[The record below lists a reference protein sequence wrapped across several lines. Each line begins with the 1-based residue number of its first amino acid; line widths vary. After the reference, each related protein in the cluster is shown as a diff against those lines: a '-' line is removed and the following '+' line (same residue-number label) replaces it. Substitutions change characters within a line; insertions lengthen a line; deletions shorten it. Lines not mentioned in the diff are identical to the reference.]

1 MNKFDLN
8 NRVAVV
14 TGGAQG
20 FGFAITERFIQ
31 SGAKVIIWD
40 IDKEAA
46 EIALKKINSE
56 RCFYQIVDVK
66 NFEGIIKN
74 LNDIENNPIILYMKG
89 TKERPMCGFSAR
101 VVNTLNSHSVVFQDI
116 NVLEDPEIRVR
127 LSEYSNWPTI
137 PQLFV
142 NGELIGG
149 CDIVM
154 EMESKGELRDVLKK
168 TEA

>member
-1 MNKFDLN
+1 MTMK
-8 NRVAVV
+8 
-14 TGGAQG
+14 
-20 FGFAITERFIQ
+20 E
-31 SGAKVIIWD
+31 KII
-40 IDKEAA
+40 
-46 EIALKKINSE
+46 
-56 RCFYQIVDVK
+56 
-66 NFEGIIKN
+66 
-74 LNDIENNPIILYMKG
+74 NDIENNSIILYMKG
-89 TKERPMCGFSAR
+89 TQERPMCGFSAR
-101 VVNTLNSHSVVFQDI
+101 VVNTLNSHSVVFQDV

-154 EMESKGELRDVLKK
+154 EMESKGELQDVLKK

>member
-1 MNKFDLN
+1 MTLK
-8 NRVAVV
+8 
-14 TGGAQG
+14 
-20 FGFAITERFIQ
+20 E
-31 SGAKVIIWD
+31 KII
-40 IDKEAA
+40 
-46 EIALKKINSE
+46 
-56 RCFYQIVDVK
+56 
-66 NFEGIIKN
+66 
-74 LNDIENNPIILYMKG
+74 NDIENNSIILYMKG
-89 TKERPMCGFSAR
+89 TQARPMCGFSAR
-101 VVNTLNSHSVVFQDI
+101 VVNILNNHSVDFQDV

-154 EMESKGELRDVLKK
+154 EMESKGELKDVLKT

>member
-1 MNKFDLN
+1 MTLK
-8 NRVAVV
+8 
-14 TGGAQG
+14 
-20 FGFAITERFIQ
+20 E
-31 SGAKVIIWD
+31 KII
-40 IDKEAA
+40 
-46 EIALKKINSE
+46 
-56 RCFYQIVDVK
+56 
-66 NFEGIIKN
+66 
-74 LNDIENNPIILYMKG
+74 NDIENNSIILYMKG
-89 TKERPMCGFSAR
+89 TQERPMCGFSAR
-101 VVNTLNSHSVVFQDI
+101 VVNTLNSHSVVFQDV

-154 EMESKGELRDVLKK
+154 EMESKGELQDVLKQ

>member
-1 MNKFDLN
+1 MEPRWASQSVQMVVVKLN
-8 NRVAVV
+8 RRCVV
-14 TGGAQG
+14 GM
-20 FGFAITERFIQ
+20 ICL
-31 SGAKVIIWD
+31 VISID
-40 IDKEAA
+40 IRKEIMTMK
-46 EIALKKINSE
+46 EKI
-56 RCFYQIVDVK
+56 I
-66 NFEGIIKN
+66 
-74 LNDIENNPIILYMKG
+74 NDIENNSIILYMKG
-89 TKERPMCGFSAR
+89 TQERPMCGFSAR
-101 VVNTLNSHSVVFQDI
+101 VVNTLNSHSVVFQDV

-154 EMESKGELRDVLKK
+154 EMESKGELKDVLKK